1 MKREKKEK
9 KEFSL
14 SREIFEW
21 FYTIAIALIIAFVIK
36 GFIFD
41 IVEVDG
47 SSMDP
52 TLVDNDRLIVTK
64 LGYKPK
70 CGDIVILDSAY
81 KKREAYYKEENDG
94 EDMNALSKAIA
105 YFSVPKDLKI
115 KYYVKRVIALE
126 GQTVDI
132 KDGKVWVDGEILEEE
147 YYDGVTEKIDPDTEF
162 PVTVDEGFVFVMG
175 DNRPRSLDSRDSS
188 LGQVPE
194 EAVVGKSIV
203 RVWPLDAIGKTK

>member
-1 MKREKKEK
+1 MKEK

-14 SREIFEW
+14 SRELFEW
-21 FYTIAIALIIAFVIK
+21 FYTIVIAVIIAFVIK

-47 SSMDP
+47 PSMFP

-70 CGDIVILDSAY
+70 QGDIVILDSAY
-81 KKREAYYKEENDG
+81 KNRSEYYEKTASNDNKNVNAVYKIVNYPMLPRE
-94 EDMNALSKAIA
+94 
-105 YFSVPKDLKI
+105 LKI
-115 KYYVKRVIALE
+115 KYYVKRVIATS

-147 YYDGVTEKIDPDTEF
+147 YYDGETNKIDPSMEF

-175 DNRPRSLDSRDSS
+175 DNRSRSLDSRDSS
-188 LGQVPE
+188 LGQVPVK
-194 EAVVGKSIV
+194 AVAGKSIF
-203 RVWPLDAIGKTK
+203 RIWPFSDMGKTK

>member
-1 MKREKKEK
+1 MKREKKEE

-14 SREIFEW
+14 GREIFEW
-21 FYTIAIALIIAFVIK
+21 FYTIAVALVIAFVIK
-36 GFIFD
+36 GFVFD

-64 LGYKPK
+64 LGYNPK
-70 CGDIVILDSAY
+70 QGDIVILDSTY
-81 KKREAYYKEENDG
+81 KKREAYYEEENG
-94 EDMNALSKAIA
+94 EDMNALSKMIA
-105 YFSVPKDLKI
+105 YMSVPKDLKI

-132 KDGKVWVDGEILEEE
+132 KDGKVWIDGEVLEEE
-147 YYDGVTEKIDPDTEF
+147 YYDGVTDKIDPNMEF
-162 PVTVDEGFVFVMG
+162 PLTVDEGHVFVMG

-188 LGQVPE
+188 LGQVPK
-194 EAVVGKSIV
+194 EAVIGKSV
-203 RVWPLDAIGKTK
+203 LRVWPIDSIGTTK